1 VLLGFSPCRL
11 PSPLPRQDQAEA
23 LSFARYPGCG
33 LPLKDGGSAPATPV
47 FGACLVFTHV
57 TACKLAES
65 PERPLLTKGFDD
77 FVTSIATSAASGWND
92 RVAGWVSHPR
102 DHPNLCTAHTL
113 FWRALETRPACLGL
127 NLAL

>member
-1 VLLGFSPCRL
+1 MLLGFSPCRL

-23 LSFARYPGCG
+23 LSFVRYPGCG
-33 LPLKDGGSAPATPV
+33 LPLRDGGSAPATPV

-102 DHPNLCTAHTL
+102 DHPNLCTAHVSL
-113 FWRALETRPACLGL
+113 GELVFGFEIRA
-127 NLAL
+127 N